1 MPFAQQPFDFKALG
15 RLDVFEVDAAKSRLQ
30 RGDGVD
36 QLFDVVAGDFEVEH
50 VDAGEFLEQDGLAL
64 HHRLGRERAD
74 VAEAEHGG
82 AVGDDGD
89 EILPDGVI
97 GGAGRIGGDGEAG
110 RGDAGRI
117 GQRQIALVAE
127 RLCRRI
133 SSFPG
138 RGWE

>member
-1 MPFAQQPFDFKALG
+1 MPPKVG
-15 RLDVFEVDAAKSRLQ
+15 SSAAMASTSFSTILS
-30 RGDGVD
+30 GH
-36 QLFDVVAGDFEVEH
+36 FEVEH

-97 GGAGRIGGDGEAG
+97 GGAGGIFGDGEAG

-117 GQRQIALVAE
+117 GQRQVALVAE
-127 RLCRRI
+127 RFCRATI